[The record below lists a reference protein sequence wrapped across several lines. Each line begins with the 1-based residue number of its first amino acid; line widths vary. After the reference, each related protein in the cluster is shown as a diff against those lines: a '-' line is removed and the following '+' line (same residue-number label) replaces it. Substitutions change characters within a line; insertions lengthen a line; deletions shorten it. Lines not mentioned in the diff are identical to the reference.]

1 MLKLKNK
8 NSESRDSQIRN
19 DTPAMTVIDNPPSD
33 WELEDDFPEII
44 IQPSRGW
51 RGLKLGDLW
60 NYRELLFFLALRD
73 IRVRY
78 KQTIF
83 GAAWAI
89 LQPLFTM
96 IVFSIFF
103 GKLAKIPSEG
113 VPYPIFSYCAL
124 VPWMYFANS
133 LTQSTSSLVEHER
146 IITKVYFPRLLLPMA
161 PVLAGFLDF
170 AISFSVLVGMLLF
183 YGYKPTTSILSIPFF
198 FLLAALSSLGAGL
211 WLSALNV
218 RYRDVRYVTPFLI
231 QFWLFISP
239 IAYPSSLLP
248 EKWQIL
254 YGINPVAGVIEGFRW
269 ALLGD
274 RQVPMQLILV
284 SIAATLVLLVSGL
297 FFFRWMEK
305 SFADVL

>member
-1 MLKLKNK
+1 MMKLRIKKRGTNDPQVV
-8 NSESRDSQIRN
+8 NDSSA
-19 DTPAMTVIDNPPSD
+19 TTVMDNLVSD
-33 WELEDDFPEII
+33 WELEDDLPEVV
-44 IQPSRGW
+44 IQPSHGW
-51 RGLKLGDLW
+51 KRLKLGELW
-60 NYRELLFFLALRD
+60 IYRELLFFLALRD

-113 VPYPIFSYCAL
+113 VPYPLFSYCAL

-161 PVLAGFLDF
+161 PILAGFLDF

-183 YGYKPTTSILSIPFF
+183 YGFKPTTSILTIPFF
-198 FLLAALSSLGAGL
+198 ILLAAMTSLGASL

-218 RYRDVRYVTPFLI
+218 RYRDVRYITPFLI

-248 EKWQIL
+248 EKWRIL
-254 YGINPVAGVIEGFRW
+254 YGLNPVAGVIEGFRW
-269 ALLGD
+269 ALLGG
-274 RQVPMQLILV
+274 RQAPLQLILV
-284 SIAATLVLLVSGL
+284 SIAAMLVLFVSGL
-297 FFFRWMEK
+297 FFFRRMEK
-305 SFADVL
+305 VFADVL